1 MPTWLYLMGDADGKP
16 QRQHWGDIPFN
27 AIPKQKCELSKGR
40 HNHWNGGRITVQ
52 NRTTQ
57 ERVVQAGDLGWGS
70 VGTQAH
76 RCSWMDL
83 LSLSPHLCN
92 PTHPLEK
99 ECGLWKQRVLLFENL
114 FK

>member
-1 MPTWLYLMGDADGKP
+1 MESRKGSTGVTFLLMPSP
-16 QRQHWGDIPFN
+16 NR
-27 AIPKQKCELSKGR
+27 QKCELSKGR

-99 ECGLWKQRVLLFENL
+99 ECGLWKQRVLLFETL